1 MPSCGFNKLPVY
13 LQSPEN
19 AWTIA
24 NGAARMTV
32 EIVMSAEVPYYPE
45 YDLTFKAAVEQ
56 QTVAAIRRVPI
67 QASSG

>member
-1 MPSCGFNKLPVY
+1 
-13 LQSPEN
+13 
-19 AWTIA
+19 
-24 NGAARMTV
+24 
-32 EIVMSAEVPYYPE
+32 MSAEVPYYPE